1 MKYPGLGAAKVIDVT
16 IEQILKQC
24 KTIAVIGLSSKPE
37 KAGYYVPH
45 YLEQHGY
52 RILGV
57 SPALGRTLIDLDRPI
72 DLVLLF
78 RRAEEL
84 PGHLAEILQVRPSA
98 VWMQTGIRHSDFK
111 AALEKSGI
119 SVIEDRCMMIEHR
132 GLFG

>member
-1 MKYPGLGAAKVIDVT
+1 MKYPRIEAAKVIGVT

-45 YLEQHGY
+45 YLEKHGY

-57 SPALGRTLIDLDRPI
+57 SPALGRTLLDLERPI

-78 RRAEEL
+78 RRAKEL

-98 VWMQTGIRHSDFK
+98 VWMQSGIRHSDFK
-111 AALEKSGI
+111 AALEKNGI